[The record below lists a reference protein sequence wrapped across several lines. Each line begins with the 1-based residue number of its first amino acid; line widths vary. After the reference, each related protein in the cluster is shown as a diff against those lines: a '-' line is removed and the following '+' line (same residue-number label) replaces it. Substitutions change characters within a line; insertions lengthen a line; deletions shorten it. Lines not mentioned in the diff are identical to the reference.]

1 MKRNL
6 VLFLLLLS
14 SFAYADTQQSIIK
27 KKDYTLKFESNY
39 SALDPVLKKRM
50 IETFFIV
57 YPKLAETYNKK
68 TLKTVEF
75 RVDTAYKG
83 VAAAYDGKVVF
94 SAQWLKDHPEDID
107 VITHE
112 SMHIVQNYTNNVGP
126 GWLTE
131 GIADYVR
138 YKFGVDNAGAKWSL
152 PDFQPNHHYTNSYRI
167 TARFLVWAESKIK
180 PGIVKTL
187 DISLREGTYTADM
200 WKELTGKDLD
210 ELWAAYAVN
219 PLYS

>member
-1 MKRNL
+1 MKRTL
-6 VLFLLLLS
+6 ILFLLFLS
-14 SFAYADTQQSIIK
+14 SFTYADAQQSIVK
-27 KKDYTLKFESNY
+27 KKGYTLKFGSNY

-50 IETFFIV
+50 IGTFFIV
-57 YPKLAETYNKK
+57 YPKLAKTYNKE

-75 RVDTAYKG
+75 IVDTAYKG

-94 SAQWLKDHPEDID
+94 SSQWLKDHPEDID

-112 SMHIVQNYTNNVGP
+112 AMHIVQNYTHNVEP

-138 YKFGVDNAGAKWSL
+138 YKFGVDNAGAGWSL
-152 PDFQPNHHYTNSYRI
+152 PDFSRNHHYTNSYRI
-167 TARFLVWAESKIK
+167 TARFLVWAENKIK

-187 DISLREGTYTADM
+187 DNSLREGTYTADI
-200 WKELTGKDLD
+200 WRELTGKDLD
-210 ELWAAYAVN
+210 ELWAQYATDPSYN
-219 PLYS
+219 